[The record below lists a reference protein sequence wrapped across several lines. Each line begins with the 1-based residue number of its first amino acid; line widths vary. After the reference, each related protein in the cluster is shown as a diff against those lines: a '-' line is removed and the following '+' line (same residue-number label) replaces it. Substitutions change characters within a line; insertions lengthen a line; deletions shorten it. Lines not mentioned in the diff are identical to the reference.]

1 MKTTENPAKKA
12 LRYLPAILL
21 LVAFG
26 MLVSLLLKSADP
38 PDERSM
44 YPVSSGDDTFLAMG
58 GIPFRQ
64 YVRESDTA
72 EHPVVGRFFERLD
85 GEKARCDVCPLRC
98 VLGEGQSGACRT
110 RENRSGEIV
119 NTMYG
124 KIAIDIIDP
133 TTVLSGMMTL
143 TDFEHRMMRVSTAGC
158 MFRCPYCIA
167 GEAVV
172 EDPRQARLEYVTPS
186 ELVKVAKEQ
195 KTNFI
200 SFAALEPAANF
211 EYVFDAAKLAHESGL
226 GTILGTN
233 GFVSAEPFDE
243 LVRHFDAVIFGL
255 KGFSEAT
262 YSKYTGGSLAPILR
276 NMVSTHALGVE
287 LEIMYV
293 LVPTVTDDMEEIRA
307 MAIWIRDNL
316 GADTPVHL
324 IRYRPAFRM
333 KNLPM
338 TSLPVIRQALQVARE
353 VGLTFVVPYLIEG
366 HSPETLA
373 IEDFNTVKC
382 PNCGKPL
389 VRIQSKDGVPVTE
402 RNVVEGRCK
411 WCNHKLRGF
420 GGVKKPQSSAP

>member
-1 MKTTENPAKKA
+1 MKNPESPGKKV

-26 MLVSLLLKSADP
+26 LLVSLFLKPADP
-38 PDERSM
+38 PAELST
-44 YPVSSGDDTFLAMG
+44 YPMPSGDDTFLALG
-58 GIPFRQ
+58 GMPFHR
-64 YVRESDTA
+64 YVREADTA

-85 GEKARCDVCPLRC
+85 GGQARCDVCPLRC

-110 RENRSGEIV
+110 RVNRSGEVV

-133 TTVLSGMMTL
+133 TTVLSGMMTIA
-143 TDFEHRMMRVSTAGC
+143 DFDHRMMRVSTAGC
-158 MFRCPYCIA
+158 MFRCPYCIV

-172 EDPRQARLEYVTPS
+172 EDPGQARFEYVTPS
-186 ELVKVAKEQ
+186 ELVGVAREQ
-195 KTNFI
+195 KTSFI

-211 EYVFDAAKLAHESGL
+211 EYVYDAARLAHESGL
-226 GTILGTN
+226 GTILGTS
-233 GFVSAEPFDE
+233 GFVSAEPYDE
-243 LVRHFDAVIFGL
+243 LVRQFDVVIFGL

-262 YSKYTGGSLAPILR
+262 YSRYTGGSLAPVLR
-276 NMVSTHALGVE
+276 NMVATHKLGVE
-287 LEIMYV
+287 LEVMYV

-307 MAIWIRDNL
+307 MAVWIRDNL
-316 GADTPVHL
+316 GPDTPLHL

-338 TSLPVIRQALQVARE
+338 TSLPVIRQALQVTRE
-353 VGLTFVVPYLIEG
+353 AGLTFAVPYLIEG
-366 HSPETLA
+366 HSPDTLA
-373 IEDFNTVKC
+373 LEEFNTVKC
-382 PNCGKPL
+382 PYCGKPL

-420 GGVKKPQSSAP
+420 GGVTKPLPTAP